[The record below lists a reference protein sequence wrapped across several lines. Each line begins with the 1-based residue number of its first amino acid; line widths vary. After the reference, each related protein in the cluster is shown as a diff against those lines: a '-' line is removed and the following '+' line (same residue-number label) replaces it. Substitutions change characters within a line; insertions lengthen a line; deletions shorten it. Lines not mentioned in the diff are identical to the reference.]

1 MFCVQV
7 IVVLVTAFNDWSKEK
22 QFRGLQVSSNTFH
35 ISFTFKWFIYIYIYL
50 YVYNYI
56 SKISTAHI
64 RFNEKIQDQS
74 FVKELFMF
82 LMARVDLLFIF
93 GEIQISKEMHRRLKI
108 DF

>member
-1 MFCVQV
+1 MV
-7 IVVLVTAFNDWSKEK
+7 
-22 QFRGLQVSSNTFH
+22 
-35 ISFTFKWFIYIYIYL
+35 YIYIAIYL
-50 YVYNYI
+50 KYPLLTPD
-56 SKISTAHI
+56 SMK
-64 RFNEKIQDQS
+64 KIQYQS